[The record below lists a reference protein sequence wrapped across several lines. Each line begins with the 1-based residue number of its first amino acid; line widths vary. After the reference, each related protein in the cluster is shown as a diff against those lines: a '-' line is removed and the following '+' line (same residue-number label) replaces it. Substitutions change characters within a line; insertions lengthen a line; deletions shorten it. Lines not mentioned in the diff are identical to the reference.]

1 MDRLQAMQTLV
12 RVVEMGSFS
21 AAARE
26 LGSTQSAV
34 SKQVAS
40 LERQLG
46 ADLLVRSTRVLKLT
60 DAGARYVDQA
70 RRLVAE
76 VAEAESELR
85 EGEHRLQGMLRVACS
100 VCFGRMKLMPLVQDF
115 LARHPGLK
123 VDLRLNDGF
132 IDLIEQGIDV
142 SVRIGE
148 LPDSSLVSRRIATM
162 RRGIY
167 ASRSY
172 VERHGAPSEP
182 AEALDGL
189 LDERAQLGLV
199 AHVGAD
205 VGGAHAQALQLG
217 GERLALGVAAAAD
230 DDAGAFVG
238 EGEGGGTADAGE
250 GAGDEN
256 DGCGH
261 GGSGWKTGTGALSF
275 SAARAGSRRPRLTFI
290 PIGNDRGR
298 NGQVAGHADA
308 GARRGDGQLLGGG
321 A

>member
-34 SKQVAS
+34 SKQVAA

-46 ADLLVRSTRVLKLT
+46 ADLLVRSTRLLKLT
-60 DAGARYVDQA
+60 DAGVRYVDQA

-85 EGEHRLQGMLRVACS
+85 EGEHRLQGVLRVACS
-100 VCFGRMKLMPLVQDF
+100 VCFGRLKLMPLVQNF
-115 LARHPGLK
+115 LGRHPGLK
-123 VDLRLNDGF
+123 LDLRLNDGF
-132 IDLIEQGIDV
+132 IDLIEQGIDM

-172 VERHGAPSEP
+172 VQRHGQPAEP
-182 AEALDGL
+182 ADLATHNC
-189 LDERAQLGLV
+189 LV
-199 AHVGAD
+199 YSE
-205 VGGAHAQALQLG
+205 LQTRDTWTL
-217 GERLALGVAAAAD
+217 EP
-230 DDAGAFVG
+230 
-238 EGEGGGTADAGE
+238 E
-250 GAGDEN
+250 
-256 DGCGH
+256 
-261 GGSGWKTGTGALSF
+261 
-275 SAARAGSRRPRLTFI
+275 
-290 PIGNDRGR
+290 
-298 NGQVAGHADA
+298 
-308 GARRGDGQLLGGG
+308 RGDGAPVSMQVGGNLQTNSGEAIREAVAAGMGLSFAPDWLFEREVAAGDIVRVLPGWASPAVPIQLVSPPQRRGSAKVRAFGDHLAAHLG
-321 A
+321 ADADVNRR

>member
-46 ADLLVRSTRVLKLT
+46 ADLLVRSTRLLKLT
-60 DAGARYVDQA
+60 DAGARYVEQA

-85 EGEHRLQGMLRVACS
+85 EGEHRLQGVLRVACS
-100 VCFGRMKLMPLVQDF
+100 VCFGRLKLMPLVQGF
-115 LARHPGLK
+115 LAQHPGLK
-123 VDLRLNDGF
+123 LDLRLNDGF

-142 SVRIGE
+142 SLRIGE
-148 LPDSSLVSRRIATM
+148 LPDSSLVSRRIASM

-172 VERHGAPSEP
+172 VERHGEPSEP
-182 AEALDGL
+182 NDLAMHNCLVYSELQTRDTWTLEREDGSGGPISV
-189 LDERAQLGLV
+189 Q
-199 AHVGAD
+199 
-205 VGGAHAQALQLG
+205 VGGNLQTNS
-217 GERLALGVAAAAD
+217 GEA
-230 DDAGAFVG
+230 
-238 EGEGGGTADAGE
+238 
-250 GAGDEN
+250 
-256 DGCGH
+256 
-261 GGSGWKTGTGALSF
+261 
-275 SAARAGSRRPRLTFI
+275 I
-290 PIGNDRGR
+290 
-298 NGQVAGHADA
+298 
-308 GARRGDGQLLGGG
+308 
-321 A
+321 

>member
-182 AEALDGL
+182 ADLAVHNCLIYSELQTRDTWTLEREDGSGEPVSVQVGGNLQTNSGEAICGAVASGMGL
-189 LDERAQLGLV
+189 SFAPDWLFERDVAAGSIVRMLPDWASRVAPIQLVSPPQRRASAKVRAFGDHLAAGL
-199 AHVGAD
+199 GAD
-205 VGGAHAQALQLG
+205 RDV
-217 GERLALGVAAAAD
+217 
-230 DDAGAFVG
+230 
-238 EGEGGGTADAGE
+238 
-250 GAGDEN
+250 N
-256 DGCGH
+256 
-261 GGSGWKTGTGALSF
+261 
-275 SAARAGSRRPRLTFI
+275 RR
-290 PIGNDRGR
+290 
-298 NGQVAGHADA
+298 
-308 GARRGDGQLLGGG
+308 
-321 A
+321 

>member
-46 ADLLVRSTRVLKLT
+46 ADLLVRSTRLLKLT
-60 DAGARYVDQA
+60 DAGARYVEQA

-85 EGEHRLQGMLRVACS
+85 EGEHRLQGVLRVACS
-100 VCFGRMKLMPLVQDF
+100 VCFGRLKLMPLVQDF

-123 VDLRLNDGF
+123 LDLRLNDGF

-142 SVRIGE
+142 SLRIGE
-148 LPDSSLVSRRIATM
+148 LPDSSLVSRRIASM

-167 ASRSY
+167 TSRSY

-182 AEALDGL
+182 ADLALHNCLVYSELQTRDTWTLEREDGGGGPVAMQVGGNLQTNSGEAIREAVAAGMGL
-189 LDERAQLGLV
+189 SFAPDWLFEREVAAGSVVRVLPGWASPVAPIQLVSPPQRRASAKVRAFGDHLAAGL
-199 AHVGAD
+199 GAD
-205 VGGAHAQALQLG
+205 RDV
-217 GERLALGVAAAAD
+217 
-230 DDAGAFVG
+230 
-238 EGEGGGTADAGE
+238 
-250 GAGDEN
+250 N
-256 DGCGH
+256 
-261 GGSGWKTGTGALSF
+261 
-275 SAARAGSRRPRLTFI
+275 RR
-290 PIGNDRGR
+290 
-298 NGQVAGHADA
+298 
-308 GARRGDGQLLGGG
+308 
-321 A
+321 

>member
-46 ADLLVRSTRVLKLT
+46 AELLVRSTRVLKLT

-85 EGEHRLQGMLRVACS
+85 EGEHRLQGVLRVACS
-100 VCFGRMKLMPLVQDF
+100 VCFGRLKLMPLVQDF
-115 LARHPGLK
+115 LAQHPGLTL
-123 VDLRLNDGF
+123 DLRLNDGF
-132 IDLIEQGIDV
+132 IDLIEQGIDL

-167 ASRSY
+167 ASRLY
-172 VERHGAPSEP
+172 VERHGAPVEP
-182 AEALDGL
+182 ADLAAHNCLVYSELQTRDTWTLQPEDGRGAPVSVQVGGNLQTNSGEAIREAVAAGMGL
-189 LDERAQLGLV
+189 SFAPDWLFEREVAEGSIVRVLPGWASPAVPIQLVSPPQRRASAKVRSFGDHLAAGL
-199 AHVGAD
+199 GAD
-205 VGGAHAQALQLG
+205 RDV
-217 GERLALGVAAAAD
+217 
-230 DDAGAFVG
+230 
-238 EGEGGGTADAGE
+238 
-250 GAGDEN
+250 N
-256 DGCGH
+256 
-261 GGSGWKTGTGALSF
+261 
-275 SAARAGSRRPRLTFI
+275 RR
-290 PIGNDRGR
+290 
-298 NGQVAGHADA
+298 
-308 GARRGDGQLLGGG
+308 
-321 A
+321 

>member
-76 VAEAESELR
+76 VAEAEGELR
-85 EGEHRLQGMLRVACS
+85 EGEHRLQGVLRVACS
-100 VCFGRMKLMPLVQDF
+100 VCFGRLKLMPLVQAF
-115 LARHPGLK
+115 LAQHPGLRL
-123 VDLRLNDGF
+123 DLRLNDGF
-132 IDLIEQGIDV
+132 IDLIEQGIDM

-172 VERHGAPSEP
+172 VQQHGQPAQPTDLAAHNCLVYSELQTRDTWTLERE
-182 AEALDGL
+182 D
-189 LDERAQLGLV
+189 
-199 AHVGAD
+199 
-205 VGGAHAQALQLG
+205 
-217 GERLALGVAAAAD
+217 
-230 DDAGAFVG
+230 
-238 EGEGGGTADAGE
+238 
-250 GAGDEN
+250 
-256 DGCGH
+256 
-261 GGSGWKTGTGALSF
+261 
-275 SAARAGSRRPRLTFI
+275 
-290 PIGNDRGR
+290 
-298 NGQVAGHADA
+298 
-308 GARRGDGQLLGGG
+308 GGG
-321 A
+321 APVSVQVGGNLQTNSGEAIREAVGAGMGLSFAPDWLFEREVAAGDIVRVLPGWASPAVPIQLVSPPQRRGSAKVRAFGDHLAAGLGADADVNRR